1 MHVNFVI
8 FYPYSSKMTP
18 KEGMEN
24 PLRWSGSMV
33 RLVDFKSLVNY
44 DISVRIDDFAA
55 PDKE

>member
-1 MHVNFVI
+1 
-8 FYPYSSKMTP
+8 MTP